1 MRYNIFIINNLHP
14 ALMTNFVQP
23 LPNIRADFPAIRQLD
38 QNQQVYL
45 DSAATTQKPIQL
57 IEYTHQLLSTGVG
70 NVHRSGHQLGRTT
83 TQQFEQARCDIAHFI
98 GATNPASIIWTKG
111 TTESINLI
119 VASWA
124 EHQLK
129 EGDEIILS
137 MSEHHANLVPWQ
149 QFAQRRQVSIKWI
162 EIGSDGHLNLAQ
174 AATLFSEKTALLA
187 ITHVSNVLGA
197 ISPLRQ
203 LIDLARVHKTR
214 VFIDGAQA
222 IAHLPINVSDLGCDF
237 YAFSG
242 HKVYG
247 PSGIG
252 ALYVHPNRFA
262 EMKAW
267 QTGGEM
273 VNQVSYQNSSFQ
285 PMPLLLEPGTPNIE
299 GALGLACSLNY
310 LTKLDLDNLWQQEH
324 QLFKYLVVKCASI
337 PNLEI
342 ISALKN
348 NIPLLS
354 FNIKNI
360 HSFDV
365 ASLLDQQD
373 VYIRSGSHCAQPL
386 LTTLGIE
393 SCLRVSIGL
402 YNQIEDIDRFY
413 EALIEAIDVL
423 SED

>member
-1 MRYNIFIINNLHP
+1 VRYNIFIINNLYP
-14 ALMTNFVQP
+14 VLMKNFVQP
-23 LPNIRADFPAIRQLD
+23 SPNLRANFPALLQFD

-57 IEYTHQLLSTGVG
+57 IEHNYQLLSTGIA
-70 NVHRSGHQLGRTT
+70 NVHRSGHLLGRTT
-83 TQQFEQARCDIAHFI
+83 THQFEQARSDVAHFI
-98 GATNPASIIWTKG
+98 GAKNPASIIWTKG
-111 TTESINLI
+111 TTEAVNLI

-129 EGDEIILS
+129 KGDEIILS
-137 MSEHHANLVPWQ
+137 RSEHHANLVPWQ
-149 QFAQRRQVSIKWI
+149 QFSQRHQVAIKWI
-162 EIGSDGHLNLAQ
+162 EIDSEGQLNLSQ

-203 LIDLARVHKTR
+203 LIELASVYKTR

-222 IAHLPINVSDLGCDF
+222 IAHLPINVNELGCDF

-273 VNQVSYQNSSFQ
+273 VNQVSYQNSTFQ
-285 PMPLLLEPGTPNIE
+285 PLPLLLEPGTPNIE
-299 GALGLACSLNY
+299 GALGMACSLNY
-310 LTKLDLDNLWQQEH
+310 LTKLDLDALWQQEH
-324 QLFKYLVVKCASI
+324 QLFQYLVVKCASI

-365 ASLLDQQD
+365 ANLLDQQGI
-373 VYIRSGSHCAQPL
+373 YIRSGSHCAQPL
-386 LTTLGIE
+386 LTTLGIQ
-393 SCLRVSIGL
+393 SCLRVSLGL

-413 EALIEAIDVL
+413 EALIEAIDIL